1 MTYDWKPLGEMKV
14 FESGAKREAKDGKGR
29 PDLISPIMLHR
40 LAVLMEKGGVAHG
53 DRSWE
58 LGMPL
63 SGLLSSASRHLN
75 QTIDGCEDE
84 DHPIQAIWNLMAYV
98 HTLHR
103 IRAGSLPVE
112 LDDLP
117 REKNLEANLTSDK
130 KGSTIEESGTLKCPD
145 CCGSFNLAISTY
157 CVNTVYCRRCGQKW
171 KLGGETQ

>member
-1 MTYDWKPLGEMKV
+1 MKPPGEMKV
-14 FESGAKREAKDGKGR
+14 FKSGAKRETKDGKGR

-40 LAVLMEKGGVAHG
+40 LAVLMEEGGVVHG

-58 LGMPL
+58 SGMPL

-103 IRAGSLPVE
+103 VRAGSLPVE
-112 LDDLP
+112 LDDMP
-117 REKNLEANLTSDK
+117 REKNLQGNLTSDK
-130 KGSTIEESGTLKCPD
+130 KGSTIKELGTNTAFYDGPSLVRCCPKCYMPIPR
-145 CCGSFNLAISTY
+145 CQIEKPMAEFTCICGE
-157 CVNTVYCRRCGQKW
+157 
-171 KLGGETQ
+171 KL